1 MRDNL
6 NMSRELY
13 IDGEMESNHRRE
25 IVERVVSLF
34 DNAENFERNYQ
45 VEPMTKIIE
54 LEPYLALELLSEAE
68 EKGIDRDAYAK
79 GVADALSTVAE
90 IGRSKNK
97 QTTEHE
103 ETDAHIIP
111 LHKQLGRLCMRAFP
125 GKHAH

>member
-1 MRDNL
+1 LEDNL
-6 NMSRELY
+6 IVSRELY

-25 IVERVVSLF
+25 IVERVVTLF
-34 DNAENFERNYQ
+34 DNAENFERNYP

-79 GVADALSTVAE
+79 GVADALSTVSE

-97 QTTEHE
+97 LMSEYESTN
-103 ETDAHIIP
+103 AHLIP
-111 LHKQLGRLCMRAFP
+111 LHKQLGRLCMRALP
-125 GKHAH
+125 RRHAN